1 MVGLYIMAA
10 LYLVAGYLHFARF
23 RFFYWI
29 MPPFVPFPK
38 TVVYLSGVAEI
49 LIGAALLIP
58 ATRSYAAWTLMV
70 FLVLIFPANIYM
82 CFGEKFRKKISPL
95 LLWLR
100 LPVQGVLIW
109 WAYQY
114 V

>member
-1 MVGLYIMAA
+1 MIGVYLMAV
-10 LYLVAGYLHFARF
+10 LNLTAGYLHFARF
-23 RFFYWI
+23 RLF
-29 MPPFVPFPK
+29 
-38 TVVYLSGVAEI
+38 
-49 LIGAALLIP
+49 P

-82 CFGEKFRKKISPL
+82 CFGEKFRKKISPW

-100 LPVQGVLIW
+100 LPVQGVLVW